1 MFFVFMMSLL
11 IGVGDIF
18 GLIVHWGFVV
28 GFVGG
33 FEGFEGDF
41 GDEVVF
47 AGGVVESDVVLDE
60 ELEELGFV
68 VLV

>member
-1 MFFVFMMSLL
+1 M
-11 IGVGDIF
+11 D
-18 GLIVHWGFVV
+18 WGFVV

-41 GDEVVF
+41 GEEVVF